1 MEPSIRSSSYR
12 VKECSLRKTQPSLH
26 DATKRLVESHFSD
39 TRISQ
44 YADLEFAVKKMENNT
59 WYFLDPLSSGRQ
71 GFLIF
76 QEKQPIIWMDDQ
88 MKFSYTIPIRVS
100 QTLSTNPSIFLASL
114 SRSENILRVEDCWLL
129 SGSHLKTPFTKRW
142 DKVLDFF
149 LSYYHF
155 DSHLQQG
162 LTVTCAEYKPL
173 SSVKTWTTTPQ
184 MMLAQGET
192 YPRRLRVQFIKQ
204 EQNNKPNPILP
215 IPTPTSQKITSHSHH
230 QTPKQHFKEKEK
242 KPTRA
247 LFLVD
252 QIDSKEEDNSIAKA
266 IPHPEYPDTYDIWMN
281 GQKKGYAAV
290 QDIDLSRRLRKIE
303 IKEIPVKV
311 EWNTEFNMYEILEII
326 S

>member
-12 VKECSLRKTQPSLH
+12 VKECSLRKTQPALH
-26 DATKRLVESHFSD
+26 DAAKRLVESHFSD

-44 YADLEFAVKKMENNT
+44 YADLEFAIKKMENNT
-59 WYFLDPLSSGRQ
+59 WYWLDPLSSGRQ

-76 QEKQPIIWMDDQ
+76 QEKQPIVWMDDQ

-100 QTLSTNPSIFLASL
+100 PTLSTKPSIFLASL
-114 SRSENILRVEDCWLL
+114 SRPENILRVEDCWLL
-129 SGSHLKTPFTKRW
+129 SGSPLKTPFTQRW
-142 DKVLDFF
+142 EKVLDFF

-162 LTVTCAEYKPL
+162 LVVSCAEYKPL
-173 SSVKTWTTTPQ
+173 SAAKTWTTTPQ

-204 EQNNKPNPILP
+204 EQDKKPNPILP
-215 IPTPTSQKITSHSHH
+215 TPISQSSYQQPH
-230 QTPKQHFKEKEK
+230 KQHHNKEKEK

-247 LFLVD
+247 LFLID
-252 QIDSKEEDNSIAKA
+252 QIDSKEESQVDNSIAKA

-290 QDIDLSRRLRKIE
+290 QDIELSRRLRKLE
-303 IKEIPVKV
+303 MKEIPVKV
-311 EWNTEFNMYEILEII
+311 EWNTEFNMYEILAII